1 MDEAN
6 VAGGGEASLTV
17 CRSSTGVRASE
28 STAVGETNRASLAR
42 DCRASALA
50 ARLAVSERRRDRK
63 GRLAE
68 CDTVGVCDTVA
79 ASPRSTGI
87 DASGI
92 AASCSIAEGDPDS
105 MTVMKV
111 AVYSTMNY
119 VVLFI
124 LAAEDSGICRLPS
137 SLSRF
142 RHTFPREDSRCSG
155 LRDQDRVSTP

>member
-42 DCRASALA
+42 DCSASALA

-68 CDTVGVCDTVA
+68 CGTVGTEA
-79 ASPRSTGI
+79 LPRSTGI
-87 DASGI
+87 DASAI
-92 AASCSIAEGDPDS
+92 EASCSIAEGDPDS

-142 RHTFPREDSRCSG
+142 RHTFPREDSRPSG
-155 LRDQDRVSTP
+155 IRDQDRVSTP